1 MRIGRRTFTAVGT
14 FFLAAATG
22 HVMQNADA
30 IAKRLHPGPATESLT
45 QASLTS
51 ATAAPAPAPMPA
63 LASLPDFP
71 DLPRLEPLHMTD
83 GVMLAAAVGDTQADY
98 DPPMGAVLKEYDQFG
113 QACAEPALTLTHLRP
128 AMIGLAIAAPCHPG
142 EEITIS
148 HSGLTF
154 AALTGSDGSYAAT
167 IPALAASGDI
177 QVHFDSGKDLSAR
190 TRVPDIGAVRRYALV
205 TRGTSGLALNAFVKG
220 AAFNT
225 AGHLRPG
232 NAGLPT
238 LGLGGY
244 LTSLGDPGLTFPRL
258 AQIFTE
264 PASRSDARVVLMAAV
279 EDDTCGRDLM
289 GTLFAAEGTVVP
301 VAGAVTFAMPG
312 CDAVGDSLAYEVD
325 SAAFAPLAQAASQ

>member
-1 MRIGRRTFTAVGT
+1 MRIGRRAFMAVGT

-30 IAKRLHPGPATESLT
+30 IAKRLHPGSATETLT
-45 QASLTS
+45 EATLTS
-51 ATAAPAPAPMPA
+51 TAAAPALAPSPVV
-63 LASLPDFP
+63 ASLPDFP
-71 DLPRLEPLHMTD
+71 DLPRLEPLQMTD
-83 GVMLAAAVGDTQADY
+83 GMMLAAAVGDTQADY
-98 DPPMGAVLKEYDQFG
+98 DPPMGAVLSDYDQFG
-113 QACAEPALTLTHLRP
+113 QACGEPTLTLTHLRP
-128 AMIGLAIAAPCHPG
+128 AMIGLAIAAPCHPA

-154 AALTGSDGSYAAT
+154 AAMTGSDGAYSAT
-167 IPALAASGDI
+167 VPALAASGDI
-177 QVHFDSGKDLSAR
+177 LVRFDGGRELSAR
-190 TRVPDIGAVRRYALV
+190 LRVPDIGSVRRYALV
-205 TRGTSGLALNAFVKG
+205 TRGTTGLALNAFVKG
-220 AAFNT
+220 AAFDT

-244 LTSLGDPGLTFPRL
+244 LTALGDPRLTFPRL

-264 PASRSDARVVLMAAV
+264 PASRADARVVLMAAIQP
-279 EDDTCGRDLM
+279 DTCGRDVM

-312 CDAVGDSLAYEVD
+312 CDAVGDSLAYEVE
-325 SAAFAPLAQAASQ
+325 SAAFAPLAQVGD